1 MLTHS
6 IDSIRFTCQVPPSV
20 NSAYWLKVIYV
31 GGKPVPQKVLT
42 DDARRFKAQTVK
54 AIERAMKR
62 LNIKYLSADK
72 NHYINL
78 EVDMHIPKKRRDA
91 DNQFKL
97 LQDAIV
103 ESGLVYDDAIMIP
116 KVNNIVIDKYYPRL
130 EVKVS
135 IADKIGIFESKQQL
149 EQFKNNNCE
158 DCKRSK
164 RNCSI
169 MKTMLENKIVEE
181 VKYPIKN
188 NSICNKRK
196 PVS

>member
-54 AIERAMKR
+54 AIERAMKG
-62 LNIKYLSADK
+62 LNIKYLSVDK

-78 EVDMHIPKKRRDA
+78 EVDMYIPKKRRDA

-135 IADKIGIFESKQQL
+135 IADKIGIFENKQQL

-169 MKTMLENKIVEE
+169 MKTMLENKIVED

>member
-6 IDSIRFTCQVPPSV
+6 INSIRFTCQVPPSV

-54 AIERAMKR
+54 AIERAMKG
-62 LNIKYLSADK
+62 LNIKYLSVDK

-78 EVDMHIPKKRRDA
+78 EVDMYIPKKRRDA

-135 IADKIGIFESKQQL
+135 IADKIGIFENKQQL

-169 MKTMLENKIVEE
+169 MKTMLENKIVED